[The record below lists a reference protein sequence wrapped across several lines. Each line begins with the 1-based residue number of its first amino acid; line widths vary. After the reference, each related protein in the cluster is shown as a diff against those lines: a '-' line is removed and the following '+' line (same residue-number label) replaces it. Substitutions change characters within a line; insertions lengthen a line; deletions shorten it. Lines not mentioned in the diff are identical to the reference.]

1 MQLNFGALPVLGT
14 GRSSKLWSQQV
25 VIVITAK
32 TRSKV
37 HVAGCGSIAIA
48 GVGGYNNK
56 TCKIIILLIYICLF

>member
-37 HVAGCGSIAIA
+37 HVAGCGSIAIGGGGGGGERR
-48 GVGGYNNK
+48 GVTTTN
-56 TCKIIILLIYICLF
+56 L